1 MTPENL
7 DITKHQVFLYICP
20 GNLPFSFAPHPW
32 FIINKQG
39 IVTRW
44 EVLFRKL
51 QHKTKWG
58 HLYMNLFPPFQG
70 IEIIPFVEKYFWT
83 AKLLGQIE
91 GATAAKIAE
100 FIEKSPSLYPYC
112 EKYFLAGPN
121 SNTYAQW
128 ILDNCPEFQVK
139 LPWNSIGSRYKK

>member
-1 MTPENL
+1 L
-7 DITKHQVFLYICP
+7 
-20 GNLPFSFAPHPW
+20 
-32 FIINKQG
+32 
-39 IVTRW
+39 
-44 EVLFRKL
+44 
-51 QHKTKWG
+51 
-58 HLYMNLFPPFQG
+58 
-70 IEIIPFVEKYFWT
+70 KYFWT